1 MFKVTCRKPIQQE
14 HRYSMNM
21 ICLNESDEQHQPSCT
36 ARFTPAGS
44 LRHESTARLPVQDA
58 QAVRRQPWDV
68 TTKSLVALCA
78 WTVDARTAK
87 EIHLASAAAWACRR
101 RRTPAVRTTRIRGP
115 EADNLHI
122 SEKTCLASGA
132 ARACR
137 RCRPTAAPAA
147 GL

>member
-44 LRHESTARLPVQDA
+44 LRHGQTARLPVQDA

-78 WTVDARTAK
+78 WTVSAIGLAPGCGPPMRHAQRRVTTA
-87 EIHLASAAAWACRR
+87 LASSSWPNQASGPLAAATSVGCHTSLTSRK
-101 RRTPAVRTTRIRGP
+101 TPEPRA
-115 EADNLHI
+115 A
-122 SEKTCLASGA
+122 KTEFE
-132 ARACR
+132 
-137 RCRPTAAPAA
+137 
-147 GL
+147 